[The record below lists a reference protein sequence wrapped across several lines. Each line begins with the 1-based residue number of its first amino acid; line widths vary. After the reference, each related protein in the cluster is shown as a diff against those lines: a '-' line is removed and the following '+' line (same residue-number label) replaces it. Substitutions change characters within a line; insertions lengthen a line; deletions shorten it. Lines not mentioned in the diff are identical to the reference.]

1 VRDPVP
7 TEEEVKG
14 WLAHP
19 TTRAFREMLRL
30 GREELKERWARRML
44 RGETEHDTVILET
57 VALAQIELTDK
68 LLNLDYEQFIDG
80 LTEEDEH
87 EEQQKQPD

>member
-1 VRDPVP
+1 
-7 TEEEVKG
+7 
-14 WLAHP
+14 
-19 TTRAFREMLRL
+19 
-30 GREELKERWARRML
+30 ML

-87 EEQQKQPD
+87 DEQQKQPD